1 MFFARNGFQMQKS
14 IQKKILFFTVLIVL
28 LAIVIWV
35 IDGMEFITTTQ
46 KVLTDNSIENR
57 NDSVI
62 IEEKFIWGLD
72 LTLLVSGIT
81 LITGGFLFRKYD
93 KQKD

>member
-1 MFFARNGFQMQKS
+1 MQKS

-28 LAIVIWV
+28 LSIVIWV